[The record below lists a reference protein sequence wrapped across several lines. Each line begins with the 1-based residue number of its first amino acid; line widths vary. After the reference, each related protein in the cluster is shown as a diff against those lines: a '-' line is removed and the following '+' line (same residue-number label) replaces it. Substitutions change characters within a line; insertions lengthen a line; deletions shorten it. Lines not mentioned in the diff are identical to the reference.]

1 MNLFDT
7 ALDPRPR
14 PAKSRVPARRLVDLT
29 KTVVEAK
36 LPIPFDR
43 ATWIVELHPGY
54 LALRRHRTT
63 DMFTVDYESLIGRA
77 IAIAVEER
85 RRAKRNARRTR

>member
-1 MNLFDT
+1 MSRT
-7 ALDPRPR
+7 
-14 PAKSRVPARRLVDLT
+14 PAHRQVDLT

-43 ATWIVELHPGY
+43 AAWIVELHPGY
-54 LALRRHRTT
+54 LAFRRYRTT
-63 DMFTVDYESLIGRA
+63 DMFTLDYESLIGRA

-85 RRAKRNARRTR
+85 RRAKRRTK